1 MDRIKAVIFDI
12 DGTVY
17 DYALGNRLGLAA
29 LEDYG
34 RRVLGVGEETL
45 RGAVKQA
52 EEELGGRL
60 SGTAASHNR
69 LVRIQRALE
78 LLNKPPFPHALR
90 MAGCYW
96 NTLLDSARPFP
107 GLIDCL
113 CDLKEKG
120 FLIGAGSNMTALLQ
134 YKKLE
139 RLGAAPF
146 IHWILTSEEAGT
158 EKPDP
163 RFFKL
168 CAEKSGCRPQE
179 CLFIGDSLKH
189 DVLGARTAGMESLL
203 FDPETGD
210 IRDYRSWREQGYPG
224 IF

>member
-12 DGTVY
+12 DGTMY

-34 RRVLGVGEETL
+34 RRVLGVGEESL
-45 RGAVKQA
+45 REAVRQA
-52 EEELGGRL
+52 EKELGERL

-78 LLNKPPFPHALR
+78 LLNKPPFPHALW

-107 GLIDCL
+107 GLLDCL

-163 RFFKL
+163 CFFKL
-168 CAEKSGCRPQE
+168 CAEKSGCRPWE

-189 DVLGARTAGMESLL
+189 DALGARAAGMESLL
-203 FDPETGD
+203 FDPEKGD